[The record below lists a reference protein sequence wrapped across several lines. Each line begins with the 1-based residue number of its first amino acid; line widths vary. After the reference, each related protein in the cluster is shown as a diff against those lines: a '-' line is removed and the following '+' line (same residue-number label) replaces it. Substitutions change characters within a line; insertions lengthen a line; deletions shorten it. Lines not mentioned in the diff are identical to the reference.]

1 MSRLAQFLQE
11 SLWMITPERYS
22 AILGAIELIEA
33 GRYSFELGE
42 KKENLKPFMMI
53 DGAKTEYAEP
63 RGQTPGQARAVL
75 VLPFQGTI
83 YPRSGGTS
91 PLSGGVSLQETM
103 QVLRRAW
110 ADPGIGSIVGDF
122 DTSGGMATGLPEFA
136 TEIRS
141 MRGIKPMTA
150 VVNFQAASAGYYI
163 ASQFDE
169 VVASPSASLGSIGVI
184 AQYTSAAKRIEDMG
198 YKVQTLRYPPLKAE
212 ADGIAEL
219 SDEAVAFRMGQ
230 IRKLYDQFEAAVA
243 AGMRVDVADVSSKFG
258 QGRSFD
264 ADEAV
269 AVGMATRIGTFD
281 GVLAE
286 HIEGAIAKRKPYKM
300 SRRERGMSEDEPAV
314 IAEEIITTEQ
324 ADDDPV
330 PPVAAP
336 TRTAA
341 ELAARWDIK

>member
-53 DGAKTEYAEP
+53 DGVKAEYAEP
-63 RGQTPGQARAVL
+63 RGQAPGQARAVL

-184 AQYTSAAKRIEDMG
+184 AQYVSRAKAIEDAG
-198 YKVQTLRYPPLKAE
+198 LKVQVLRYPALKAE

-230 IRKLYDQFEAAVA
+230 IRKMYDQFEAAVA
-243 AGMRVDVADVSSKFG
+243 AGMRIDVADVSSNFG

-286 HIEGAIAKRKPYKM
+286 HIEGAVAKRKPYKM
-300 SRRERGMSEDEPAV
+300 SRRERGMSDDDEPIIV
-314 IAEEIITTEQ
+314 PIVEEPAAIE
-324 ADDDPV
+324 APV
-330 PPVAAP
+330 PPTVETP